1 MERGDSSS
9 EEDCPTVL
17 PEPQGQAL
25 RSLSLAVGVLPFQCD
40 LSRIQA
46 RLTCYLREKTV
57 YTSLEDL
64 ESSCAALCMSL
75 REQLP
80 DWSPSLKP
88 LLAVHP
94 LLSVACSEPN
104 PALLSLAEDEIR
116 RLRTHESE
124 IVTEYQWI
132 MRALEL
138 LGDLSVAWGLI
149 TLEDFGHR
157 DENAAGSI
165 LAACSRLDSLVFQPE
180 VMCISLA
187 PGPIQDD
194 QLKIW
199 CVRVHRAAEETLTTV
214 AKLAPGPECSKIYE
228 ATDSLNNTAKHRAH
242 SGISLSL
249 PSWWQCGFLLR
260 QQSLQA
266 LELYTQVRQL
276 SKEYLELEKALAACK
291 SY

>member
-1 MERGDSSS
+1 MERGEGSS
-9 EEDCPTVL
+9 EEDCPTISA
-17 PEPQGQAL
+17 EPPGQAL
-25 RSLSLAVGVLPFQCD
+25 RSLSMAVGVLPFQCD
-40 LSRIQA
+40 LSQIQA
-46 RLTCYLREKTV
+46 RLACYLREKTAYSSV
-57 YTSLEDL
+57 EDL
-64 ESSCAALCMSL
+64 EISFASLCGSL

-104 PALLSLAEDEIR
+104 SAILSLAEDEVR

-138 LGDLSVAWGLI
+138 LGDLAIAWGVI
-149 TLEDFGHR
+149 TLEDFSHR
-157 DENAAGSI
+157 SESAAGS
-165 LAACSRLDSLVFQPE
+165 LLSACGRLDSLVFQPE

-187 PGPIQDD
+187 PGPIQGY
-194 QLKIW
+194 QFKIW
-199 CVRVHRAAEETLTTV
+199 CVRLHRAAEETLKAV

-228 ATDSLNNTAKHRAH
+228 ATDSLNNSAKHKSH
-242 SGISLSL
+242 SGVSLRL
-249 PSWWQCGFLLR
+249 PPWWQCGLLLR

-266 LELYTQVRQL
+266 LELYTQVKQL
-276 SKEYLELEKALAACK
+276 TKEYLELEKALAACK